1 MSNSREVRV
10 KTELWLFLGLERA
23 TLRDFAVG
31 GEEERQPAPLK
42 LAYPELSEAPSGADN
57 WRGQE
62 PVERIVNTILLCAV
76 RDGASAISIEPQT
89 RGVRVRYTVAGDVRE
104 HIKLPTLALKP
115 IVARLKLLAQ
125 IEWQQDASSDVRQD
139 GRIRLCVDG
148 HFYDLHVTTHPT
160 EWGERVDMRFQTG
173 FEI

>member
-1 MSNSREVRV
+1 M
-10 KTELWLFLGLERA
+10 KTELWSFLGLKRA
-23 TLRDFAVG
+23 TLGDFEAG

-42 LAYPELSEAPSGADN
+42 LAYPELNEASSGADD
-57 WRGQE
+57 WRGQA

-89 RGVRVRYTVAGDVRE
+89 RSVRVRYTVAGDVRE

-115 IVARLKLLAQ
+115 IVARLKRLAQ
-125 IEWQQDASSDVRQD
+125 IELQQSGAPDVKQG
-139 GRIRLCVDG
+139 GRIRLRVDE

-160 EWGERVDMRFQTG
+160 EWGERVELRFQP
-173 FEI
+173 